1 MANQFGLARFRA
13 LTSGGALCVALCCLG
28 PGQSG
33 RASAGTVHH
42 RPQRQEGV
50 YDATF
55 TTIDAPGAGTGPNQG
70 TYAFS
75 INTAGAITGYYIDTI
90 SVFHSFVRSPSG
102 TLTTFDAP
110 ARAQAPIKA
119 LPPIAS
125 TPQAPSREPTVTQT
139 GCITASCE
147 PPRDPLQLSMFRVS
161 AQAAAKARSPSASTP
176 RAPSRDTTS
185 IDAGPITALCEAPL
199 EPLLDSTLP
208 EPAQA
213 SAMALPHGPSTTRV
227 SSRESTWTQVR
238 YRTAS

>member
-42 RPQRQEGV
+42 RPQRQGGV
-50 YDATF
+50 YAATF

-110 ARAQAPIKA
+110 GAGTGAYQGTSAHSIRSEEHTSELQSPCNLVCRLLLEKKNTQNEKEDHRLVHLGSPLTAAHG
-119 LPPIAS
+119 AS
-125 TPQAPSREPTVTQT
+125 RRST
-139 GCITASCE
+139 
-147 PPRDPLQLSMFRVS
+147 F
-161 AQAAAKARSPSASTP
+161 AAVCGWRH
-176 RAPSRDTTS
+176 
-185 IDAGPITALCEAPL
+185 L
-199 EPLLDSTLP
+199 
-208 EPAQA
+208 
-213 SAMALPHGPSTTRV
+213 H
-227 SSRESTWTQVR
+227 
-238 YRTAS
+238 

>member
-42 RPQRQEGV
+42 RPQRQGGV
-50 YDATF
+50 YAATF
-55 TTIDAPGAGTGPNQG
+55 TTIDAPGACTGPNQG

-110 ARAQAPIKA
+110 GAG
-119 LPPIAS
+119 
-125 TPQAPSREPTVTQT
+125 T
-139 GCITASCE
+139 GAYQGTSAHGINAAGAITGYYINRRGSYYG
-147 PPRDPLQLSMFRVS
+147 FV
-161 AQAAAKARSPSASTP
+161 RSPSGAVARFDAPGAGTGFGYGTTP
-176 RAPSRDTTS
+176 WT
-185 IDAGPITALCEAPL
+185 INDAGVV
-199 EPLLDSTLP
+199 D
-208 EPAQA
+208 
-213 SAMALPHGPSTTRV
+213 GPWGS
-227 SSRESTWTQVR
+227 
-238 YRTAS
+238 